1 MFIHH
6 RAHKTPRLPRVRPSC
21 LIKCVTL
28 KRTETHA
35 VASGT
40 KPGLFTYC
48 VTMLMRGWE
57 ASQQAGRHHCP
68 TVWSGGAQTPL
79 RLPLPHPSTSLTSLL
94 HAQLIQ
100 CCLHNSNLHT
110 PPITPSTSLPPPP
123 PSFES
128 HSEASLSSSCI
139 VLRREAQ

>member
-1 MFIHH
+1 MPQQPLKTHKNSQRNRPDAPRFHDEYKNTSFIHH

-100 CCLHNSNLHT
+100 CCLHNSTSILH
-110 PPITPSTSLPPPP
+110 
-123 PSFES
+123 
-128 HSEASLSSSCI
+128 
-139 VLRREAQ
+139 Q